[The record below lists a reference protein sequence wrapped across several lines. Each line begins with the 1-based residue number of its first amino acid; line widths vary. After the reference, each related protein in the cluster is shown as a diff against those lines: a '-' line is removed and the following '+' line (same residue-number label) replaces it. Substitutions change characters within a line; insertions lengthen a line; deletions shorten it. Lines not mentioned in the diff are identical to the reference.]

1 MIINVVVSFM
11 GVEDFHS
18 TIFGVGGPLGLSEQ
32 RPTIHNGVRKAKREE
47 GCLTCYSGIFMSL
60 SVFNTSLFH

>member
-11 GVEDFHS
+11 GVEDFHA

-32 RPTIHNGVRKAKREE
+32 RLTIHNGVRKAKREE
-47 GCLTCYSGIFMSL
+47 GCLTCVIVGFSCLYLYLIL
-60 SVFNTSLFH
+60 